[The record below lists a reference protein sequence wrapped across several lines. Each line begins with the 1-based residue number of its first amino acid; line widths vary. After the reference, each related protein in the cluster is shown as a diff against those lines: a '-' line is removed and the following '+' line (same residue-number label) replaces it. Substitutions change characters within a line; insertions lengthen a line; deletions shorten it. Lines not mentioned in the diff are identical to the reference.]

1 LNLKKLYNMKRLLYL
16 LLLFIVAFQANAQ
29 ENVFILVDVSKS
41 VYQSELTNAKKLV
54 SDVLTGQ
61 YSSSSFF
68 STNGTTPSF
77 NFSSGGYFVI
87 LHFGDKG
94 SVTNSNPTVHKVN
107 NSNEVLS
114 IINNEFRTNPTDNRT
129 YLTLAKAKCADIA
142 YQNNIKEYS
151 IILVS
156 DNVSDDF
163 GGSTTNYTTTEQ
175 NLVNR
180 LNTITNTFAGSLF
193 IYNQRNAFTVLF
205 QKINLS
211 GYGGKTDS
219 DGDGVPDLID
229 NCPNTPKGVKV
240 NQFGCP
246 DTIPEQLKIELT
258 TFKGGTSSK
267 PIVHKENKITVGWF
281 CKNAPKNA
289 QYKIRVSP
297 IGISGEKTQTF
308 TATGNSYNVSNL
320 SNGKWKITVS
330 SDSAN
335 FNASSATT
343 TIEINSGGSYWFLWL
358 LLAAALGG
366 GGYWYWKKTQDDK
379 IKKLNSMSNNDS
391 FSSGSTLNTNSDN
404 SGYF

>member
-1 LNLKKLYNMKRLLYL
+1 MKRLLYL
-16 LLLFIVAFQANAQ
+16 LLLFFVAFQANAQ

-61 YSSSSFF
+61 YSSSSVF

-77 NFSSGGYFVI
+77 NFSSGGYFAI

-94 SVTNSNPTVHKVN
+94 TVTNSNPTVHKVN

-142 YQNNIKEYS
+142 LKNNIKEYS
-151 IILVS
+151 LILIS
-156 DNVSDDF
+156 DNISDDF
-163 GGSTTNYTTTEQ
+163 GGSITNYSSDEQ
-175 NLVNR
+175 SSVNR
-180 LNTITNTFAGSLF
+180 YNTLANIFPISQFVLNN
-193 IYNQRNAFTVLF
+193 RNAFTVLL
-205 QKINLS
+205 QRIKLDKITS
-211 GYGGKTDS
+211 DS
-219 DGDGVPDLID
+219 DGDGVDDIID

-267 PIVHKENKITVGWF
+267 PIVHKENKITIGWF

-297 IGISGEKTQTF
+297 IGISGEKMKTF

-343 TIEINSGGSYWFLWL
+343 TIEINTGGSYWFLWL
-358 LLAAALGG
+358 LLIAALGG
-366 GGYWYWKKTQDDK
+366 GGYWYWKKTQVDK
-379 IKKLNSMSNNDS
+379 MTELNSMSNNDS
-391 FSSGSTLNTNSDN
+391 FSSGSTLNTNSDS

>member
-1 LNLKKLYNMKRLLYL
+1 M
-16 LLLFIVAFQANAQ
+16 LLFFVAFQANAQ

-61 YSSSSFF
+61 YSSSSVF

-77 NFSSGGYFVI
+77 NFSSGGYFAI

-94 SVTNSNPTVHKVN
+94 TVTNSNPTVHKVN

-114 IINNEFRTNPTDNRT
+114 IINNEFRTNPTDNLT

-142 YQNNIKEYS
+142 LKNNIKEYS
-151 IILVS
+151 LILIS
-156 DNVSDDF
+156 DNISDDF
-163 GGSTTNYTTTEQ
+163 GGSITNYSSDEQ
-175 NLVNR
+175 SSVNR
-180 LNTITNTFAGSLF
+180 YNTLANIFPISQFVLNN
-193 IYNQRNAFTVLF
+193 RNAFTVLL
-205 QKINLS
+205 QRIKLDKITS
-211 GYGGKTDS
+211 DS
-219 DGDGVPDLID
+219 DGDGVDDIID

-267 PIVHKENKITVGWF
+267 PIVHKENKITIGWF

-297 IGISGEKTQTF
+297 IGISGEKMKTF

-343 TIEINSGGSYWFLWL
+343 TIEINTGGSYWFLWL
-358 LLAAALGG
+358 LLLAALGG
-366 GGYWYWKKTQDDK
+366 GGYWYWKKTQYDK

-391 FSSGSTLNTNSDN
+391 FSSGSTLNTNSDS

>member
-1 LNLKKLYNMKRLLYL
+1 MKRLLYL
-16 LLLFIVAFQANAQ
+16 LLLFFVAFQASAQ

-68 STNGTTPSF
+68 SITGTTPSF
-77 NFSSGGYFVI
+77 NFSSGGYLAI

-94 SVTNSNPTVHKVN
+94 TVTNSNPTVHKVN

-142 YQNNIKEYS
+142 LKNNIKEYS
-151 IILVS
+151 LILIS
-156 DNVSDDF
+156 DNISDDF
-163 GGSTTNYTTTEQ
+163 GGSFTYYSSDEQ
-175 NLVNR
+175 SSVNR
-180 LNTITNTFAGSLF
+180 YNILANIFPISQFVLNN
-193 IYNQRNAFTVLF
+193 RNVFTVLL
-205 QKINLS
+205 QRIKLDKITS
-211 GYGGKTDS
+211 DS
-219 DGDGVPDLID
+219 DGDGVDDIID

-246 DTIPEQLKIELT
+246 DTIPEQFKIELT
-258 TFKGGTSSK
+258 TFKGGTSSN
-267 PIVHKENKITVGWF
+267 PIVHKENKITIGWF

-297 IGISGEKTQTF
+297 INISGEKMKTF

-343 TIEINSGGSYWFLWL
+343 TIEINTGGSYWFLWL
-358 LLAAALGG
+358 LLLAALGG

-379 IKKLNSMSNNDS
+379 MTELNSMSNNDS

>member
-1 LNLKKLYNMKRLLYL
+1 M
-16 LLLFIVAFQANAQ
+16 LLFIVAFQANAQ

-61 YSSSSFF
+61 YSNSSYF

-77 NFSSGGYFVI
+77 NFSSGGYFAI

-94 SVTNSNPTVHKVN
+94 TVTNSNPTVHKVN

-142 YQNNIKEYS
+142 LKYNIREYS
-151 IILVS
+151 MILIS
-156 DNVSDDF
+156 DNISDDF
-163 GGSTTNYTTTEQ
+163 GGSITNYRSDEQ
-175 NLVNR
+175 ASVNR
-180 LNTITNTFAGSLF
+180 YNTLANIFPVSQFVLNN
-193 IYNQRNAFTVLF
+193 RNAFTVLL
-205 QKINLS
+205 QRIKLDKITS
-211 GYGGKTDS
+211 DS
-219 DGDGVPDLID
+219 DGDGVDDIID
-229 NCPNTPKGVKV
+229 NCPNTPKGIKV

-267 PIVHKENKITVGWF
+267 PIVHKENKITIGWF

-289 QYKIRVSP
+289 QYKISVSP

-320 SNGKWKITVS
+320 TNGKWRITVS

-343 TIEINSGGSYWFLWL
+343 TIEVKTGGSYWFLWIL
-358 LLAAALGG
+358 LLSGLGF
-366 GGYWYWKKTQDDK
+366 GGYLLKKKIDADK
-379 IKKLNSMSNNDS
+379 IKRLNSMSNNDS

>member
-1 LNLKKLYNMKRLLYL
+1 M
-16 LLLFIVAFQANAQ
+16 LLFFVAFQANAQ

-61 YSSSSFF
+61 YSSSSVF

-77 NFSSGGYFVI
+77 NFSSGGYFAI

-94 SVTNSNPTVHKVN
+94 TVTNSNPTVHKVN

-142 YQNNIKEYS
+142 LKNNIKEYS
-151 IILVS
+151 LILIS
-156 DNVSDDF
+156 DNISDDF
-163 GGSTTNYTTTEQ
+163 GGSITNYSSDEQ
-175 NLVNR
+175 SSVNR
-180 LNTITNTFAGSLF
+180 YNTLANIFPISQFVLNN
-193 IYNQRNAFTVLF
+193 RNAFTVLL
-205 QKINLS
+205 QRIKLDKITS
-211 GYGGKTDS
+211 DS
-219 DGDGVPDLID
+219 DGDGVDDIID

-267 PIVHKENKITVGWF
+267 PIVHKENKITIGWF

-297 IGISGEKTQTF
+297 IGISGEKMKTF

-343 TIEINSGGSYWFLWL
+343 TIEINTGGSYWFLWL
-358 LLAAALGG
+358 LLIAALGG
-366 GGYWYWKKTQDDK
+366 GGYWYWKKTQVDK
-379 IKKLNSMSNNDS
+379 MTELNSMSNNDS
-391 FSSGSTLNTNSDN
+391 FSSGSTLNTNSDS